1 MRINDAVWGAL
12 FLLLGVAVLVHVQ
25 SFPTIPG
32 QKVGPALFPGAIAVG
47 LSVCA
52 LLLIVQGLAARGPD
66 GERAPWLG
74 AEAWMRSPR
83 HLLAFS
89 VVIGVNVFYVLL
101 VDRLGFI
108 PTGVIYLA
116 LLFAVFG
123 VRLRTNLAL
132 ALLVTLGIHY
142 SFYKLLR
149 VPLPWGIL
157 QQWAW

>member
-1 MRINDAVWGAL
+1 MKINDAVWGAL
-12 FLLLGVAVLVHVQ
+12 FLLVSVAVLAQVQ

-32 QKVGPALFPGAIAVG
+32 QKVGPALFPGAIAAG

-52 LLLIVQGLAARGPD
+52 LLLIAQGIAARRRDDEHAAWFGVD
-66 GERAPWLG
+66 
-74 AEAWMRSPR
+74 AWMRSPR

-89 VVIGVNVFYVLL
+89 LIIGVNVFYILV

-116 LLFAVFG
+116 LLFGVFG
-123 VRLRTNLAL
+123 VRLRNNLAL
-132 ALLVTLGIHY
+132 ALIITLGIHY

-149 VPLPWGIL
+149 VPLPWGL
-157 QQWAW
+157 LERWAW